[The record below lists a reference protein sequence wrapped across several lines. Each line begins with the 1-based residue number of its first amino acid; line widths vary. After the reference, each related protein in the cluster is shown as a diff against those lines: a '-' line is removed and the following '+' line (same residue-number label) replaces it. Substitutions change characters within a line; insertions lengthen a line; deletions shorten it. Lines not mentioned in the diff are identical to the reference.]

1 MKEVQRV
8 AVLTSGGDAPGMNAA
23 IRAVVRKGI
32 SLGLDMFAVEYGYLG
47 LIKRKIMQMHLG
59 SVADIIHR
67 GGTILKTA
75 RCNEMFEPQGVKQ
88 AAETLSEFDIDALIV
103 IGGDGSYQGAQAIHK
118 HGIHV
123 VGVPATI
130 DNDIVG
136 TDRTIGFDTAVHT
149 AVEAISQIRDTAR
162 SHERGFLI
170 EVMGRNSGDIAL
182 RAGLAIGAESLLL
195 PEVPYDLEDV
205 AEKMLRG
212 FKRGKNHSII
222 IVSEG
227 AGDIWKISE
236 ELYDITGFDSR
247 VTILGH
253 IQRGGAPSAEDS
265 VLAAAMGSKAVSALI
280 RPAPDTPTP
289 LCLMVSLE
297 CNVVVTR
304 PLTDAF
310 VGEKAFDRD
319 LYDLAGDLAI

>member
-1 MKEVQRV
+1 MERVQRV

-32 SLGLDMFAVEYGYLG
+32 ACGLDMFGVEHGFLG
-47 LIKRKIMQMHLG
+47 LIKQEVKRMHLG

-75 RCNEMFEPQGVKQ
+75 RCNDMFTPEGVAR
-88 AAETLSEFDIDALIV
+88 AAQTLKEISIHALVV
-103 IGGDGSYQGAQAIHK
+103 IGGDGSYRGSQALHE

-136 TDRTIGFDTAVHT
+136 TDRTIGFDTAVNT
-149 AVEAISQIRDTAR
+149 AVGAISKIRDTAS
-162 SHERGFLI
+162 SHERAFLI
-170 EVMGRNSGDIAL
+170 EVMGRNCGDIAL
-182 RAGLAIGAESLLL
+182 RAGLAIGAESLLI
-195 PEVPYDLEDV
+195 PEVEYDLEDV
-205 AEKMLRG
+205 ADKMLRG

-227 AGDIWKISE
+227 AGDIWQIADT
-236 ELYDITGFDSR
+236 LRGLTGFDSR

-253 IQRGGAPSAEDS
+253 IQRGGAPSAEDA
-265 VLAAAMGSKAVSALI
+265 VLAAAMGSKAVDAVTNNSREQETAI
-280 RPAPDTPTP
+280 S
-289 LCLMVSLE
+289 LMVAQD
-297 CNVVVTR
+297 CNDIVLR
-304 PLTDAF
+304 PLADAF
-310 VGEKAFDRD
+310 VGERGFDRG